1 MKGHGAKL
9 PRLQEEAIDALL
21 SLGNRNLAEVA
32 ASIRVST
39 KTLRRWM
46 LLPDFNDAYLRA
58 RRQVVSQSNGRLQQ
72 GTAMA
77 SLLLLKIMSDPSVKP
92 AHRLQAA
99 KIVMELAGKSLEDDD
114 ILVRLDRLEKDQAN
128 ASDGRATKTEYRW
141 EDPSDILALAAAKT
155 ETEAEAP
162 GT

>member
-9 PRLQEEAIDALL
+9 PRLQEEAIEALL

-32 ASIRVST
+32 AAIGIST

-46 LLPDFNDAYLRA
+46 LLPDFNEAYLRA
-58 RRQVVSQSNGRLQQ
+58 RRQVVSQSHGRLQQ
-72 GTAMA
+72 GTSMA

-114 ILVRLDRLEKDQAN
+114 ILVRLDRLEKQRAN
-128 ASDGRATKTEYRW
+128 GSDGRATKTEYRW
-141 EDPSDILALAAAKT
+141 EDTPDSLALTPAKI
-155 ETEAEAP
+155 EPEDEEP